1 MVADALSRKKGE
13 LIEAQDQRCIDSLV
27 GDAATNLNTSTATDL
42 STLCIISFPT
52 PTWVA
57 ELKVSYAFDPTI

>member
-13 LIEAQDQRCIDSLV
+13 LIEAQDQGCIDSLV

-57 ELKVSYAFDPTI
+57 ELKVSYAFDPTS